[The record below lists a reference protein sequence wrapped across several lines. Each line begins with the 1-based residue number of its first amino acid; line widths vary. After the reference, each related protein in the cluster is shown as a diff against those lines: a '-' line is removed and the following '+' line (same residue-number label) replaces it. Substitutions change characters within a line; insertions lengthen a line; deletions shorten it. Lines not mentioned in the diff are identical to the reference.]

1 MFKDTKEELERL
13 EEELLAE
20 DETPAD
26 PGPKDDPA
34 PYDFDAEPDL
44 TDEDPDRTR
53 VFRPVRPMPQG
64 RAYNA
69 DRTDEDP
76 EDISDELLDDTPRR
90 SNGPLVVL
98 AVIMTVCIVGL
109 VVFWV
114 LRLRG
119 IL

>member
-20 DETPAD
+20 DETPAYPEPED
-26 PGPKDDPA
+26 GSA
-34 PYDFDAEPDL
+34 PYDFDAEADWP
-44 TDEDPDRTR
+44 EDPDQTR

-76 EDISDELLDDTPRR
+76 EDISDDLLDDTPRR
-90 SNGPLVVL
+90 SNGPLVAL
-98 AVIMTVCIVGL
+98 AIIMTVCIVVL
-109 VVFWV
+109 IAFWV